1 MILSTGRTYIF
12 IHIPK
17 TGGTSLALA
26 LEQRA
31 MKDDILVG
39 DTPKAQRRNKRNRSL
54 KTAGRLWKHS
64 RLTDLRGLLPD
75 QQMQEMFVFTLIR
88 NPWDRMVSYYYW
100 LRDQSFDHPAV
111 HLAGRLDFEA
121 FVLHPKIQQ
130 SFRENPFPSY
140 VRDATGTDLCRAY
153 IRIESFQ
160 RDAAPLF
167 DHLGFRL
174 DLPHENRSAR
184 GAEYANYYSVQ
195 AKKAVFDACRED
207 IERFEY
213 RFE

>member
-1 MILSTGRTYIF
+1 MILSTGRSYIF

-39 DTPKAQRRNKRNRSL
+39 DTPKAQRRNQRNRSL

-111 HLAGRLDFEA
+111 HLAGWLDFEA

>member
-1 MILSTGRTYIF
+1 
-12 IHIPK
+12 
-17 TGGTSLALA
+17 
-26 LEQRA
+26 

-64 RLTDLRGLLPD
+64 RLTDLRGLLPA
-75 QQMQEMFVFTLIR
+75 QQMKEMFVFTLIR
-88 NPWDRMVSYYYW
+88 NPWDRMVSYYHW

-121 FVLHPKIQQ
+121 FVLHPEIQQ